1 MITILIAPDKFKG
14 TLSAREAADTIAQE
28 LLPLKARLITR
39 PMADGGEGTS
49 EAIAGLTGMKTRFI
63 EARNS
68 AMEPIPGG
76 ATYYFNPASRT
87 AAIDSSAVL
96 GLGLLKEG
104 APSPMHR
111 SSYPL
116 GEAVLSIIRKD
127 SPTLL
132 YIGIGGTS
140 TVDAGAGF
148 LQAIGFRFF
157 SGDNEL
163 PHPVTAAMLNSV
175 TRVLPPE
182 SPVCSPPIIALSDV
196 AAPLVADTD
205 KPSSLTFAP
214 QKGATPAEINSLR
227 ESLRHLSTLQ
237 PSTGGKYDGA
247 GGGLGYALA
256 AIGAEMVAGS
266 SYLLDMM
273 DIPSISPDIII
284 TGEGSL
290 DSQTELGK
298 AVAALAD
305 YGTERDI
312 PVIAV
317 GGRVTA
323 DFSIPELAAVFS
335 TQLYPPCG
343 CLNYR
348 TARARLSNASRDI
361 RLWIEQRYDTSHARH
376 RNYPNI

>member
-76 ATYYFNPASRT
+76 ATYHFNPASRT

-175 TRVLPPE
+175 TRVLPPK
-182 SPVCSPPIIALSDV
+182 SPVCLPPIIALSDV

-214 QKGATPAEINSLR
+214 QKGATPAEINSLHD
-227 ESLRHLSTLQ
+227 SLLHFASLM
-237 PSTGGKYDGA
+237 PYAGGKYDGA

-256 AIGAEMVAGS
+256 TIGAQTVAGAQ
-266 SYLLDMM
+266 YMLDLM
-273 DIPSISPDIII
+273 DIPALNPDIII

-290 DSQTELGK
+290 DSQTGLGK
-298 AVAALAD
+298 VVAALAA
-305 YGTERDI
+305 YGAGKGI
-312 PVIAV
+312 PVVAV
-317 GGRVTA
+317 GGRVMPG
-323 DFSIPELAAVFS
+323 FSLTGLATIFS
-335 TQLYPPCG
+335 TQLYPPQG

-348 TARARLSNASRDI
+348 TARARLSNAACDI
-361 RLWIEQRYDTSHARH
+361 RLWIEQRH
-376 RNYPNI
+376 NISKAKH